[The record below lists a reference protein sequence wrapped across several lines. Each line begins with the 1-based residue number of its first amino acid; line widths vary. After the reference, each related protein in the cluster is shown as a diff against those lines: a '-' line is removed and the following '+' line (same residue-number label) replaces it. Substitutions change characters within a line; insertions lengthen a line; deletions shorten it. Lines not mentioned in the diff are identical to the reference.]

1 MHITPEVNT
10 KMDGSENPQN
20 ACPIWSEPFVVDSL
34 FRTGSMCY
42 LRRIT
47 LIYVNIDVCI
57 YIYMC
62 IDINMWSHK
71 YILFV

>member
-42 LRRIT
+42 LWRIT

-57 YIYMC
+57 YMC
-62 IDINMWSHK
+62 IDINMWSHR